1 MQLSNEIR
9 LTGLLSDGH
18 GTRAQAHDLDL
29 PDCELCGH
37 PIPNGQEYVLMKFLR
52 GERYAILHV
61 APGERLAMRILMR
74 TPREALDE
82 GRSTRSRAA

>member
-52 GERYAILHV
+52 GERYAICFTCANQYCSEHRRWR
-61 APGERLAMRILMR
+61 PY
-74 TPREALDE
+74 DE
-82 GRSTRSRAA
+82 ISCCAS

>member
-52 GERYAILHV
+52 GERYPICFTCANQHCS
-61 APGERLAMRILMR
+61 
-74 TPREALDE
+74 
-82 GRSTRSRAA
+82 STRSWFPRNEKYDYLGRSWG